1 MVKEINWS
9 IDAGSGELDILT
21 GVAGPA
27 AKMGHRLTIVLRSW
41 RADVRWRAGRP
52 VSADLT
58 VDLDSLEVV
67 RGEGGVTPLTGPE
80 RSVARL
86 NALKSLNA
94 KKYPQVRFTS
104 DEISTTDAGYRL
116 SGTLEIHGTPRPQ
129 TVDVT
134 VDDRGPDWSMSA
146 RVNLAQTAFGIKP
159 FSLMMGALKVADEVA
174 IEFSGT
180 HPK

>member
-1 MVKEINWS
+1 MNDTSWS
-9 IDAGSGELDILT
+9 LDSGCGELDILT

-41 RADVRWRAGRP
+41 QANVQWRGPKP
-52 VSADLT
+52 VAAELT

-94 KKYPQVRFTS
+94 KKFPQVRFTAG
-104 DEISTTDAGYRL
+104 DISETDDGYRL
-116 SGTLEIHGTPRPQ
+116 VGSVEIHGTSQPQ
-129 TVDVT
+129 TVDLT
-134 VDDRGPDWSMSA
+134 VVDRGQEWGLSTRIPLTQS
-146 RVNLAQTAFGIKP
+146 AFGIKP
-159 FSLMMGALKVADEVA
+159 FSLMMGTLKVADEVTL
-174 IEFSGT
+174 EFSAT

>member
-1 MVKEINWS
+1 MNDTSWS
-9 IDAGSGELDILT
+9 LDPGCGELDILT

-41 RADVRWRAGRP
+41 QANVQWRGPKA
-52 VSADLT
+52 VAAELT

-94 KKYPQVRFTS
+94 KKYPQVRFTAE
-104 DEISTTDAGYRL
+104 DITETDDGYRL
-116 SGTLEIHGTPRPQ
+116 VGSVEIHGTSQPQ
-129 TVDVT
+129 TVDLT
-134 VDDRGPDWSMSA
+134 IADRGQEWGLSTRIPLTQS
-146 RVNLAQTAFGIKP
+146 AFGIKP
-159 FSLMMGALKVADEVA
+159 FSLMMGTLKVADEVTL
-174 IEFSGT
+174 EFSAT